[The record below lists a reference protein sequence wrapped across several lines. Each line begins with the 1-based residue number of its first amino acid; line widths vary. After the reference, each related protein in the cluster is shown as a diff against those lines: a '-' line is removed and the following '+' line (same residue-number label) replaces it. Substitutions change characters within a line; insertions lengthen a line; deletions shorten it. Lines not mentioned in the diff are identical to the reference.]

1 MNTAF
6 KKFIKTKMF
15 TLLVILVVLI
25 IVMTIGTSGYFIK
38 LDNIKKILDSM
49 YINSLLTIGAAMLLI
64 SGELDLSV
72 GTVGTAGMVMLAF
85 FLKNL
90 HWPLIPALILTLFS
104 AAVIGLINSLLVNKA
119 RFPSFIATLAM
130 ASVAQGLSYMFTGGG
145 TVTVSNKAL
154 RWIGSGQLFGVI
166 PISVIVVIVVFVI
179 YGIIL
184 SKTKFGRQM
193 YLVGGN
199 PYAAKLSGINPH
211 KVKTIL
217 FVNSACLATVA
228 GIVLSARA
236 SSASLQGIK
245 AQQFYGLTAAIL
257 GGVSFGGG
265 TGGMAGA
272 FVGLLIFTSFANG
285 MVNLHIN
292 SWWNQVI
299 YGLLLLAALTF
310 DFFTSR
316 MTMKKVKAS

>member
-1 MNTAF
+1 
-6 KKFIKTKMF
+6 MF
-15 TLLVILVVLI
+15 TLVIILVALI
-25 IVMTIGTSGYFIK
+25 VIMTIGTSGYFIK
-38 LDNIKKILDSM
+38 LDNLKKILDSM
-49 YINSLLTIGAAMLLI
+49 YINAMLTIGAAMLLI

-72 GTVGTAGMVMLAF
+72 GAVGTAAAVMLAF

-90 HWPLIPALILTLFS
+90 GWPLIPAFIITLVA
-104 AAVIGLINSLLVNKA
+104 AAVIGFINSILVNRA

-166 PISVIVVIVVFVI
+166 PISIVVVIVAFVI

-184 SKTKFGRQM
+184 SKSKFGRQM

-199 PYAAKLSGINPH
+199 PYATRLSGINPN
-211 KVKTIL
+211 KVKSIL
-217 FVNSACLATVA
+217 FVNSSCLAAVG

-265 TGGMAGA
+265 TGGMTGA
-272 FVGLLIFTSFANG
+272 FLGLLIFTAFANG
-285 MVNLHIN
+285 MVNLHVN
-292 SWWNQVI
+292 SYWNQVI
-299 YGLLLLAALTF
+299 YGLLLLAALTL
-310 DFFTSR
+310 DFFSSR
-316 MTMKKVKAS
+316 RTMKRFKHTA